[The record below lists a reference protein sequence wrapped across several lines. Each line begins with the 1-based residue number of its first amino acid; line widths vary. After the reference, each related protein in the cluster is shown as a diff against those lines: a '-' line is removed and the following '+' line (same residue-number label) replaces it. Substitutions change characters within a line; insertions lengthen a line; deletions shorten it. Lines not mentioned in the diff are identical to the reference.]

1 MHVGNCLRHI
11 LMQREETDFCG
22 YSVPHP
28 YEPTMNVRLQTNDKG
43 SAIETLYA
51 GLKDLEECTNVL
63 DQAFISA
70 LIAYE
75 NKSSTSMKE
84 VKKEA
89 GPKGKGKKG

>member
-1 MHVGNCLRHI
+1 
-11 LMQREETDFCG
+11 MQREETDFCG

-43 SAIETLYA
+43 TAIETLYA

-70 LIAYE
+70 LISYE
-75 NKSSTSMKE
+75 ARGAATKE
-84 VKKEA
+84 VKKE
-89 GPKGKGKKG
+89 PKTT